1 MAMIRTQASEL
12 LWYGKLETTV
22 DRAKEVRKLAEA
34 MITLAMDT
42 YTDTVKVTKTVT
54 NKETK
59 VKEQKEFVNDGV
71 KKLNARRVM
80 MANLR
85 DLREEKPEG
94 EKMSVF
100 KERTKDV
107 NHPLV
112 EKMFNVHAP
121 FYAKRAEA
129 FGRKGGYT
137 RILKTGNRRGGNA
150 ETVIIELVK
159 NMPAEKK

>member
-1 MAMIRTQASEL
+1 MRKLGRTAEARMAMIRTQASEL

-22 DRAKEVRKLAEA
+22 DRAKEVRKLAEE

-54 NKETK
+54 NKESK
-59 VKEQKEFVNDGV
+59 AKEQKEFVNDGV

-80 MANLR
+80 MAKLR

-100 KERTKDV
+100 KERTKVV
-107 NHPLV
+107 NHPL
-112 EKMFNVHAP
+112 
-121 FYAKRAEA
+121 RAEA

-137 RILKTGNRRGGNA
+137 RILKTGNRRGDNA